1 MLRAA
6 QGPKANTACVRNSIL
21 SDAKRGHGRGHL
33 ETRLVHRH
41 GSALFACAVT
51 EGSTSCWG
59 LWSNLNDDASPPRPM
74 KSADLVGVDVAFDD
88 IAKVTIGEPED
99 TCILS
104 RSGQVACNGAGVIAT
119 NAVDVAVGAGICVL
133 LEDADGRSIECNNGK
148 GAKIILSDPS
158 AVPESLDQSYATCA
172 VSTDHLV
179 YCYDNRHWR
188 NFTEWQRIA
197 GLDDVGSVATS
208 CALRVNGEVWCWG
221 WFVREPGIWYEPS
234 DPLPAAAPV
243 VGLHGRSLR
252 EGTSSARSRAS
263 PKYGVGERMPD
274 ASSAPRRATRA
285 CPSRCSNSS
294 QSRLNE

>member
-1 MLRAA
+1 
-6 QGPKANTACVRNSIL
+6 
-21 SDAKRGHGRGHL
+21 
-33 ETRLVHRH
+33 
-41 GSALFACAVT
+41 
-51 EGSTSCWG
+51 
-59 LWSNLNDDASPPRPM
+59 M

-243 VGLHGRSLR
+243 VGLHDVTAITAGRNFVCALTSKSEVWCWGANAGR
-252 EGTSSARSRAS
+252 EFGTSQSH
-263 PKYGVGERMPD
+263 
-274 ASSAPRRATRA
+274 SSVPVKVF
-285 CPSRCSNSS
+285 
-294 QSRLNE
+294 Q